1 MFFPVLLWDILC
13 AERWKTPMSER
24 SWLEWK
30 KDWCQEQVYDLNKKI
45 RDARNA
51 RESLEAFL
59 RSVQNKQSEH
69 LEAIGRKQNSVDRV
83 TGSCK
88 NCKVTYVTTAI
99 IALAMS
105 ILPTAIRKYLLN
117 IPGVLRCSMAKS
129 IATST
134 TATID
139 CAQARPYGPQP
150 NCILNRTASTIFSVK
165 VNRDI

>member
-1 MFFPVLLWDILC
+1 MFLPVLLWDILC

-88 NCKVTYVTTAI
+88 NCKVADKYAKANQKNIGGASAKKVKAAYAGLLSQGRRKLQSYQNQI
-99 IALAMS
+99 DDWSAQISGHRQRIWQINRALS
-105 ILPTAIRKYLLN
+105 
-117 IPGVLRCSMAKS
+117 VL
-129 IATST
+129 
-134 TATID
+134 D
-139 CAQARPYGPQP
+139 
-150 NCILNRTASTIFSVK
+150 
-165 VNRDI
+165 D